1 MTPEERLERYARLA
15 VEIGANVGEG
25 QVVWLTGA
33 PEHAPL
39 VRAIARCAYERGARY
54 VDVDYQD
61 PYARRAR
68 IEHAPDESLGWTP
81 PWVLARL
88 EYIAAERGAL
98 IQVIGDP
105 DPELMADLDGT
116 RVGKTRMRELSE
128 RYMDATNKRLINWT
142 IVGCPTEGWAESV
155 FGEPDVERLWD
166 ALVDTTRLDEPDPV
180 DAWRR
185 HIDTLVERAS
195 LLDER
200 RFDSLHFR
208 GPGTDLTIGL
218 TPRTRWC
225 TAAEETVNG
234 RRHVVN
240 MPTEEVF
247 TTPDRRRT

>member
-15 VEIGANVGEG
+15 VEVGANVGEG

-61 PYARRAR
+61 PYVRHAR
-68 IEHAPDESLGWTP
+68 IEHAPDEALGWTP

-88 EYIAAERGAL
+88 DYIAAERGAL

-116 RVGKTRMRELSE
+116 RVGKTRMLELSE

-142 IVGCPTEGWAESV
+142 IVGCPTEGWA
-155 FGEPDVERLWD
+155 
-166 ALVDTTRLDEPDPV
+166 
-180 DAWRR
+180 
-185 HIDTLVERAS
+185 RAS
-195 LLDER
+195 SASPTWSGSGTRSSTRPGSTSRIPSTRGGGTSTRSWNER
-200 RFDSLHFR
+200 HCWTSGASTRCASA
-208 GPGTDLTIGL
+208 GP
-218 TPRTRWC
+218 
-225 TAAEETVNG
+225 A
-234 RRHVVN
+234 
-240 MPTEEVF
+240 PT
-247 TTPDRRRT
+247 